1 MAFRSHVARPFD
13 FRLWSNRILFG
24 LVAAVGVFAVVE
36 WLNGAPADILWAPA
50 QTFVF
55 WALAREIDP
64 DRTLTAHLAGAG
76 AGIWSL
82 LERPSPSALAVGGL
96 VLAARV
102 MVNSTGR
109 RPLTVDLIALAAY
122 ATAVSYR
129 RVGWAAG
136 VAIAIAIYVDGRL
149 AEGANTNFTITAGV
163 AALGASVVAS
173 AAGAFSVAA
182 VEVRPI
188 LVTVAGVLAIL
199 TILRPP
205 PEPMSLVDSRMKW
218 RLDLG
223 RLHGA
228 RSLVGIV
235 VFAIAIL
242 YGAEADR
249 TIPLLGLQVLVL
261 ASAEV
266 ERLRRHV

>member
-1 MAFRSHVARPFD
+1 MAFRTHIGRPFD
-13 FRLWSNRILFG
+13 LRLWSNRVFFG
-24 LVAAVGVFAVVE
+24 LVGLFGVVSLVQ
-36 WLNGAPADILWAPA
+36 WLNGAPADVLWAPA
-50 QTFVF
+50 QVFVF

-64 DRTLTAHLAGAG
+64 DRTLTAHIAGVGAG
-76 AGIWSL
+76 VWAL
-82 LERPSPSALAVGGL
+82 VEQPTPSAFAVGGL

-102 MVNSTGR
+102 LLNSTGR
-109 RPLTVDLIALAAY
+109 RPLTIDLIGLAAY
-122 ATAVSYR
+122 ATAISYR

-149 AEGANTNFTITAGV
+149 AEGANVNFTVTAIV
-163 AALGASVVAS
+163 AALGSSVVAS

-188 LVTVAGVLAIL
+188 LVTVAGVLAII
-199 TILRPP
+199 TILRAP
-205 PEPMSLVDSRMKW
+205 PEPMTLVDSKMKW

-228 RSLVGIV
+228 RSLVGIIVFV
-235 VFAIAIL
+235 VAIL
-242 YGAEADR
+242 YGEEADR
-249 TIPLLGLQVLVL
+249 VIPLLGLQALTL
-261 ASAEV
+261 ISGEV

>member
-1 MAFRSHVARPFD
+1 MAFRTHVGRPFD
-13 FRLWSNRILFG
+13 LRLWSNRIFFAL
-24 LVAAVGVFAVVE
+24 VGVFGLASLVW
-36 WLNGAPADILWAPA
+36 WLNGAPTDVLWAPA
-50 QTFVF
+50 QVFVF
-55 WALAREIDP
+55 WSLAREVDP
-64 DRTLTAHLAGAG
+64 DRPLTAHLAGIGAG
-76 AGIWSL
+76 AWSL
-82 LERPSPSALAVGGL
+82 LERPTPSAFVVGGL
-96 VLAARV
+96 ILAARV
-102 MVNSTGR
+102 LLNSTGR
-109 RPLTVDLIALAAY
+109 RPLITDLIVLAAF
-122 ATAVSYR
+122 AAAVSYR

-136 VAIAIAIYVDGRL
+136 VGIAIAIYVDGRL
-149 AEGANTNFTITAGV
+149 AEGPNTSFTVTAGV
-163 AALGASVVAS
+163 AALGASIVAS
-173 AAGAFSVAA
+173 AAGAFAVAE

-228 RSLVGIV
+228 RSLVGIL
-235 VFAIAIL
+235 VFVIAIL

-249 TIPLLGLQVLVL
+249 TIPLLGLQVLIL
-261 ASAEV
+261 GSSEV